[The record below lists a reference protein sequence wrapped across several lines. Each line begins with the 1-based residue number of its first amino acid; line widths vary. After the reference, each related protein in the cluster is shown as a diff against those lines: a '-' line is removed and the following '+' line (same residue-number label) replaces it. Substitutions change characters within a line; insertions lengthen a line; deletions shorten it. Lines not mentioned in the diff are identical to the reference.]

1 MKKVVRFS
9 PTATSRALSL
19 PAAAAARVLLRKWL
33 LPEALRVDIACT
45 AEQASQ
51 RNSVKTKVSAPWCS
65 CASCK

>member
-33 LPEALRVDIACT
+33 LPEALRVDMACT
-45 AEQASQ
+45 AEQAIA
-51 RNSVKTKVSAPWCS
+51 SAVRGILR
-65 CASCK
+65 KLK